1 MLSHTN
7 CALSLDEGSPEE
19 SPPSQT
25 IPPGGSDS
33 TAQNPRDRWTRDIE
47 FLFSCIALSVGLGN
61 VWRFPVTALENG
73 GGAFVIPYLIV
84 LMFVGR
90 PVYYLEM
97 LLGQFSSRGAVRV
110 FDFAPFFR
118 GVGYGQVL
126 STGFVTIY
134 YASVMGLTLRYFFAS
149 ITTVELPWNK
159 CKSEWNDSFVICVD
173 SSLSNTS
180 SDRLMIS
187 DARRPITSAELYFTK
202 EILKE
207 KDSID
212 DGIGYPDAV
221 LMGCLAL
228 SWTVVCLTLIRG
240 VKSSGKVSYFLA
252 IFPYFVL
259 GILLIRAATLPGAT
273 DGFLFFITPQW
284 DQLLEP
290 NVWYAAV
297 TQVFFSLTICF
308 GNIIMYASY
317 NRFDQNIYRDVNII
331 TTIDTCTS
339 MLAGLV
345 IFGILGNLA
354 HEIGTTDIKSV
365 VRGGAGL
372 AFISYPDALSKFTF
386 APQFFS
392 ALFFLMLFALGIGS
406 NVGMTSC
413 VMTVLRDRF
422 PNMPHWKAVFGIGI
436 VGLLLGSIFVTP
448 GGQYILN
455 LVDFFGASFIAFF
468 LAIAE
473 LIAISW
479 VYGVKRLCKDVEFM
493 LNVQIGL
500 YWRICWGF
508 ITPIMMAIILIYTLV
523 KLEPLTYR
531 DEEYPISAYIAGW
544 ILFSIG
550 VLQFPLWAYYAIS
563 QQSDGKITS
572 SFKPQIN
579 WGPLDQHLLREYKEF
594 TQKYIKESEPHWIQM
609 NFFEKIRDRIFS

>member
-1 MLSHTN
+1 MQSHTN
-7 CALSLDEGSPEE
+7 CAFSVDEVPSGAPEE
-19 SPPSQT
+19 APPPRASPSQT
-25 IPPGGSDS
+25 
-33 TAQNPRDRWTRDIE
+33 PRDRWSRDIE
-47 FLFSCIALSVGLGN
+47 FLLSCIALSVGLGN

-84 LMFVGR
+84 LVFVGR

-110 FDFAPFFR
+110 FDFAPAFR
-118 GVGYGQVL
+118 GIGYGQVL

-134 YASVMGLTLRYFFAS
+134 YASVMGLTLRYFFAAL
-149 ITTVELPWNK
+149 TTDELPWNK
-159 CKSEWNDSFVICVD
+159 CRPEWNDSSTICVD
-173 SSLSNTS
+173 SSLSNTFGRAIQ
-180 SDRLMIS
+180 D
-187 DARRPITSAELYFTK
+187 DQRPITSAELYFSK

-207 KDSID
+207 KDSIE
-212 DGIGYPDAV
+212 DGIGYPDAI

-240 VKSSGKVSYFLA
+240 VKSSGKASYFLA
-252 IFPYFVL
+252 IFPYIVL
-259 GILLIRAATLPGAT
+259 TILLVRAVTLPGAK
-273 DGFLFFITPQW
+273 DGILFFITPQW

-290 NVWYAAV
+290 KVWYAAV

-331 TTIDTCTS
+331 TTIDTATS
-339 MLAGLV
+339 MLAGFV

-354 HEIGTTDIKSV
+354 HEIGTQDIQSV

-422 PNMPHWKAVFGIGI
+422 PSLPHWQVVLGIGF

-448 GGQYILN
+448 
-455 LVDFFGASFIAFF
+455 VSFF
-468 LAIAE
+468 L
-473 LIAISW
+473 S
-479 VYGVKRLCKDVEFM
+479 
-493 LNVQIGL
+493 
-500 YWRICWGF
+500 
-508 ITPIMMAIILIYTLV
+508 IY
-523 KLEPLTYR
+523 
-531 DEEYPISAYIAGW
+531 
-544 ILFSIG
+544 
-550 VLQFPLWAYYAIS
+550 
-563 QQSDGKITS
+563 
-572 SFKPQIN
+572 
-579 WGPLDQHLLREYKEF
+579 
-594 TQKYIKESEPHWIQM
+594 
-609 NFFEKIRDRIFS
+609 

>member
-1 MLSHTN
+1 MPSHTN
-7 CALSLDEGSPEE
+7 CALSLDEDSGGHTPASQEQPSRSE
-19 SPPSQT
+19 SAPQT
-25 IPPGGSDS
+25 
-33 TAQNPRDRWTRDIE
+33 QRDRWSRDIE
-47 FLFSCIALSVGLGN
+47 FLLSCIALSVGLGN

-84 LMFVGR
+84 LIFVGR

-110 FDFAPFFR
+110 FDFAPAFR

-126 STGFVTIY
+126 STAFVTIY
-134 YASVMGLTLRYFFAS
+134 YASVMGITLRYFFAS
-149 ITTVELPWNK
+149 LTTGDLPWNK
-159 CKSEWNDSFVICVD
+159 CKPEWNDSSVICVD
-173 SSLSNTS
+173 SN
-180 SDRLMIS
+180 
-187 DARRPITSAELYFTK
+187 
-202 EILKE
+202 
-207 KDSID
+207 
-212 DGIGYPDAV
+212 GIGNPDAI

-228 SWTVVCLTLIRG
+228 SWTVVCFTLIRG

-252 IFPYFVL
+252 IFPYIVL
-259 GILLIRAATLPGAT
+259 GILLIRALTLPGAK
-273 DGFLFFITPQW
+273 DGILFFITPQW

-290 NVWYAAV
+290 KVWYAAV

-331 TTIDTCTS
+331 TTIDTGTS
-339 MLAGLV
+339 LLAGFV

-354 HEIGTTDIKSV
+354 HEIGTDDIRSV

-413 VMTVLRDRF
+413 VMTVLRDQF
-422 PNMPHWKAVFGIGI
+422 PSLQHWKVVFGIGF
-436 VGLLLGSIFVTP
+436 VGLSLGSIFVTP
-448 GGQYILN
+448 YILN

-473 LIAISW
+473 LVAIAWI
-479 VYGVKRLCKDVEFM
+479 YGVKRLCKDVEFM
-493 LNVQIGL
+493 LRIPIGI

-531 DEEYPISAYIAGW
+531 DEYYPLAAYVAGW
-544 ILFSIG
+544 ILFATG
-550 VLQFPLWAYYAIS
+550 VMQFPFWAIYAITQQKS
-563 QQSDGKITS
+563 QNLKEKILS
-572 SFKPQIN
+572 AFHSQIN
-579 WGPLDQHLLREYKEF
+579 WGPLDENLLREYKEF
-594 TQKYIKESEPHWIQM
+594 TTKYKKECEPHLKQM
-609 NFFEKIRDRIFS
+609 NFFEKMRDRIFS